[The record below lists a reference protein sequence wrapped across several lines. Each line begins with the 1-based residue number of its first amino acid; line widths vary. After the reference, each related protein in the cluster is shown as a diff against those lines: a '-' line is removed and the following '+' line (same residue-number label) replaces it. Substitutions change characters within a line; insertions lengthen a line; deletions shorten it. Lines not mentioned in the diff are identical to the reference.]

1 MINIP
6 PTLPASSQ
14 ITVRRQPAT
23 RRIVPSAAADRRTA
37 QALDRRLNDRRRN
50 RNIAQKIMDRRAGPE
65 RRRSSI
71 DLSI

>member
-1 MINIP
+1 MINFP
-6 PTLPASSQ
+6 PTLPTSSQ
-14 ITVRRQPAT
+14 IQVKRPST

-37 QALDRRLNDRRRN
+37 QALDRRLQDRRRN
-50 RNIAQKIMDRRAGPE
+50 RNIAQKIIDRRAGPE

>member
-1 MINIP
+1 MINFP

-14 ITVRRQPAT
+14 ISVRRPTT

-37 QALDRRLNDRRRN
+37 RALDRRLQDRRRN
-50 RNIAQKIMDRRAGPE
+50 RNIAQKIIERRAGAE

-71 DLSI
+71 DLSV